1 MTVSRSSD
9 ARGQRTSG
17 RVGSRL
23 AAFAETTQAL
33 GLKQPIRFARRSGP
47 PLDLPPF
54 QRSRHGRTNP
64 SLGGLPATGG
74 RTGALPP
81 PRVQPKHASG
91 KPQQEPLASPHRYR
105 GSSSPGSYVGR
116 TDSRS
121 ASGPVQTPVVA
132 VVDRSG
138 KVPQAV
144 RKRFLSVLDKM
155 LDDGRFRVSE
165 IGSVPVVDA

>member
-81 PRVQPKHASG
+81 PRVPAQARQWETSTGAARKLPPIPRLKFSG
-91 KPQQEPLASPHRYR
+91 FTRRPHRLAKR
-105 GSSSPGSYVGR
+105 VRAGSDS
-116 TDSRS
+116 SRS
-121 ASGPVQTPVVA
+121 
-132 VVDRSG
+132 RSRPLRQSSAG
-138 KVPQAV
+138 GPQAV
-144 RKRFLSVLDKM
+144 SQRT
-155 LDDGRFRVSE
+155 G
-165 IGSVPVVDA
+165 